1 MIDKNPFSVPPST
14 LLYAVGL
21 AILGGLVKYLN
32 NTDKFR
38 PWVLVRDLV
47 TAGFCGLLTFWMCE
61 WLNIEGPL
69 SAILIATS
77 GLMGT
82 RLLREL
88 ENIYRVRMGLQPK
101 SPLEDLA
108 ESEVTRDLDS
118 KTREGE

>member
-1 MIDKNPFSVPPST
+1 MLDKNPFTEPPST
-14 LLYAVGL
+14 YLYAIGL

-32 NTDKFR
+32 NSDKFR

-47 TAGFCGLLTFWMCE
+47 TAGFCGLLTFWACE
-61 WLNIEGPL
+61 WMNIEGPL

-88 ENIYRVRMGLQPK
+88 ENLYRIRMGLQPK
-101 SPLEDLA
+101 TRIEDALDA
-108 ESEVTRDLDS
+108 DARRSEGP
-118 KTREGE
+118 EGDPK